1 MVAIQNKIESM
12 NAVSRQMSKGIKLVL
27 AVLLLSINFSF
38 AQEDCNKEGEA
49 LFKTNCAT
57 CHHMTSQ
64 KSTGPGLEGVM
75 ERVPSKDWLRSWIKN
90 NQALIQSGDAYANKV
105 FNDNN
110 QQAMSVFEWLSDE
123 ELDNIVAYVVAGKDA
138 CKEEG
143 GSGATDD
150 NPYGDEAS
158 WKTPGTY
165 EEDSN
170 WFTWLIVVSFLFVV
184 ISVFAGLN
192 RQLKKVKAEREGKE
206 LPVDKGILDAILDW
220 AQNNRKWASI
230 LGLVV
235 TLFVGG
241 YVLNGIYNI
250 GVFGGA
256 THPEGNVT
264 GFKNVE
270 SNYKPS
276 QPIDFPHDLHAGK
289 NEIDCQYCHS
299 ASRKSKTAGIPSVN
313 VCMNCHKGIQK
324 GQRSGEVE
332 VSAEIQKIYDAAGW
346 DINKRMYNHGTE
358 SDPVWMNEPRTDN
371 PIVWNKV
378 HNLPDFVYFNHSQHV
393 EVGKIECQTCHGPI
407 QEMDQAE
414 QWAPL
419 TMKWCIECH
428 RETEV
433 NYEGNEYYDRI
444 HEEAREA
451 YKHLPIDEFKFT
463 VEKIGGLECGK
474 CHY

>member
-1 MVAIQNKIESM
+1 M

-38 AQEDCNKEGEA
+38 AQDDCNEEGKK
-49 LFKTNCAT
+49 LFELNCAS
-57 CHHMTSQ
+57 CHYMSD
-64 KSTGPGLEGVM
+64 KKLTGPGLAGVM
-75 ERVPSKDWLRSWIKN
+75 DRVPSQDWLKAWIKN
-90 NQALIQSGDAYANKV
+90 NTKLIQSGDKYANKV
-105 FNDNN
+105 YNDYN
-110 QQAMSVFEWLSDE
+110 QQAMTVFEWLSDE
-123 ELDNIVAYVVAGKDA
+123 ELDNIVAYVMAGEDA
-138 CKEEG
+138 CKEEAPVAAAG
-143 GSGATDD
+143 NA
-150 NPYGDEAS
+150 YGETAE

-165 EEDSN
+165 EEESN
-170 WFTWLIVVSFLFVV
+170 WLTWVMVIAFLLVV
-184 ISVFAGLN
+184 ITVFAGLN

-206 LPVDKGILDAILDW
+206 IPHDLSILDAIANW
-220 AQNNRKWASI
+220 AQNNKKWASI

-235 TLFVGG
+235 TLFVTGAL
-241 YVLNGIYNI
+241 LNEIYNV

-270 SNYKPS
+270 ANYKPT
-276 QPIDFPHDLHAGK
+276 QPIAFPHDLHAGK

-313 VCMNCHKGIQK
+313 VCMNCHKGVQE
-324 GQRSGEVE
+324 GQRSGA
-332 VSAEIQKIYDAAGW
+332 SEIAKIYEAAGW
-346 DINKRMYNHGTE
+346 DPEKGMYNHGTTE
-358 SDPVWMNEPRTDN
+358 NPEWKNVARTDR
-371 PIVWNKV
+371 PIEWVKV
-378 HNLPDFVYFNHSQHV
+378 HNLADFVYFNHSQHV

-407 QEMDQAE
+407 EKMDQAE

-433 NYEGNEYYDRI
+433 NAEGNEYYDRI

-451 YKHLPIDEFKFT
+451 YKHQPIDEFKFT

>member
-1 MVAIQNKIESM
+1 M

-38 AQEDCNKEGEA
+38 AQGEPNLEGEA

-57 CHHMTSQ
+57 CHYMTEQ
-64 KSTGPGLEGVM
+64 KSTGPGLAGVM
-75 ERVPSKDWLRSWIKN
+75 DRVPSQDWLKSWIKN
-90 NQALIQSGDAYANKV
+90 NQALINSGDAYANKV
-105 FNDNN
+105 YNDNN
-110 QQAMSVFEWLSDE
+110 QQAMSVFEWLSDD
-123 ELDNIVAYVVAGKDA
+123 ELNNIVEYVMTGPYEKKKDA
-138 CKEEG
+138 SVSTG
-143 GSGATDD
+143 PS
-150 NPYGDEAS
+150 YDEPT

-165 EEDSN
+165 EEESN
-170 WFTWLIVVSFLFVV
+170 WFTWLMVVSFLFVV

-192 RQLKKVKAEREGKE
+192 RQLKKVKAEREGNE
-206 LPVDKGILDAILDW
+206 LPHDKGIFDAILDW

-235 TLFVGG
+235 TLFLGG
-241 YVLNGIYNI
+241 YVLNVIYNV

-256 THPEGNVT
+256 THEWGNVT

-270 SNYKPS
+270 ANYKPS

-299 ASRKSKTAGIPSVN
+299 ASRKSKSAGIPSVN
-313 VCMNCHKGIQK
+313 ICMNCHKGVQE
-324 GQRSGEVE
+324 GQRSGKE
-332 VSAEIQKIYDAAGW
+332 EIAKIYEAAGW
-346 DINKRMYNHGTE
+346 DVDKRMYNHGT
-358 SDPVWMNEPRTDN
+358 NENPIWEDQPRTDR

-378 HNLPDFVYFNHSQHV
+378 HNLADFVYFNHSQHV
-393 EVGKIECQTCHGPI
+393 EVGKIECQTCHGPV

-433 NYEGNEYYDRI
+433 NHEGNEYYDRI